1 MSSNYIEQLKPKKN
15 CMMSILNVKQQHEFN
30 INFNKNEQI
39 FFENICNE
47 SNKIDQIE
55 NKCLMLQLF
64 QDCIKMKYNK

>member
-1 MSSNYIEQLKPKKN
+1 MSLNYTEQHKPRN
-15 CMMSILNVKQQHEFN
+15 SCMMSILNKKQQHEFN
-30 INFNKNEQI
+30 ANFNKKEQI

-55 NKCLMLQLF
+55 NKCLVLQLF

>member
-1 MSSNYIEQLKPKKN
+1 MSSNYIEQLKPKN
-15 CMMSILNVKQQHEFN
+15 SCMMSILNVKQQHEFN

-55 NKCLMLQLF
+55 NKCLVLQLF